1 MSSDMHSVSKSP
13 LLLHCTAA
21 DTVSAPERFG
31 HDGSKQ
37 KRQEGQMFPFT
48 SQFVLAEQIIPV
60 VCAKMFFFFFLDVM
74 TPLPLK
80 LGTVRI
86 KWNFVVPEVRKLNSR
101 DAIITILNTNLW
113 ANCWA
118 ASTSKEPSNIQ
129 NRKHI
134 SQSCC
139 EH

>member
-1 MSSDMHSVSKSP
+1 MHSVSKSP

-60 VCAKMFFFFFLDVM
+60 VCAKMFFFFFFGCHDAFASETRHCPYKVELCC
-74 TPLPLK
+74 
-80 LGTVRI
+80 
-86 KWNFVVPEVRKLNSR
+86 SR
-101 DAIITILNTNLW
+101 
-113 ANCWA
+113 
-118 ASTSKEPSNIQ
+118 SKKIEF
-129 NRKHI
+129 
-134 SQSCC
+134 
-139 EH
+139 